1 MQSLS
6 ELLTPGRTVCHV
18 SGGSKKRL
26 FETIAN
32 IISEDQLSLSGSEI
46 FSHLIARERLGS
58 TGLGNGI
65 AIPHCRID
73 DCSRPLGTLI
83 TLEEPVA
90 YDAPDGVP
98 VDLLFVLLVP
108 GEAHQQHLDILAHIA
123 GLFSQEAFCSALR
136 NSKDSTELFE
146 TATGWTP

>member
-1 MQSLS
+1 MQSIAD
-6 ELLTPGRTVCHV
+6 LLTPGRTVCHV

-26 FETIAN
+26 FETIAT
-32 IISEDQLSLSGSEI
+32 IISEDQLSLPPNEI

-58 TGLGNGI
+58 TGLGKGI
-65 AIPHCRID
+65 AIPHCRAD
-73 DCSRPLGTLI
+73 NCSRPLGTLI
-83 TLEEPVA
+83 TLDQPLA

-108 GEAHQQHLDILAHIA
+108 SEEHQQHLDILAQIA

-136 NSKDSTELFE
+136 NSSDSTELFD
-146 TATGWTP
+146 TAVGWAP